1 MKDALLIKSNPYGIT
16 LRFHPDMDFENLIE
30 EVRCKF
36 QASAH
41 FFDHADMAVAYEGRT
56 FTKDEEV
63 RMTETIQEA
72 AGIRILCILD
82 RDKDTEQLHRRLVQ
96 DCLSNSSCCDGLF
109 YRGTVKRRER
119 LETETSV
126 IIIGDVEEDAA
137 VISKGNVVV
146 TGTIYGS
153 VTAGASGRMDVQ
165 IVANGMNPQKLR
177 IGGIEVKPSIGG
189 SYSWAK
195 LL

>member
-16 LRFHPDMDFENLIE
+16 IQFHPDMDFESLIAE
-30 EVRCKF
+30 AKNKF

-41 FFDHADMAVAYEGRT
+41 FFNHADVAVAYEGRT
-56 FTKDEEV
+56 FTKEEEV

-72 AGIRILCILD
+72 ARIRILCILD
-82 RDKDTEQLHRRLVQ
+82 RDKDTKQFLRRTAG
-96 DCLSNSSCCDGLF
+96 DCLNVISKHEGLF
-109 YRGTVKRRER
+109 YRGTLKRREL

-126 IIIGDVEEDAA
+126 IIIGDVETDAA
-137 VISKGNVVV
+137 VISKGNVIV

-153 VTAGASGRMDVQ
+153 VTAGAAGRMDVQ
-165 IVANGMNPQKLR
+165 IGAFRMQPQKLR
-177 IGGIEVKPSIGG
+177 IGSIEVKPSIGG

>member
-16 LRFHPDMDFENLIE
+16 IRFHPDMEFESLIAE
-30 EVRCKF
+30 TRSRF

-41 FFDHADMAVAYEGRT
+41 FFNHADVAVAYEGRT
-56 FTKDEEV
+56 FTKEEEV

-72 AGIRILCILD
+72 ARIRILCILGG
-82 RDKDTEQLHRRLVQ
+82 DKDTKQFCRSKAG
-96 DCLSNSSCCDGLF
+96 DCPDIISGQEGLF
-109 YRGTVKRRER
+109 YKGTLKRREL

-137 VISKGNVVV
+137 IISKGSVIV

-165 IVANGMNPQKLR
+165 IGAFRMYPQKLR

-189 SYSWAK
+189 SYSWAR